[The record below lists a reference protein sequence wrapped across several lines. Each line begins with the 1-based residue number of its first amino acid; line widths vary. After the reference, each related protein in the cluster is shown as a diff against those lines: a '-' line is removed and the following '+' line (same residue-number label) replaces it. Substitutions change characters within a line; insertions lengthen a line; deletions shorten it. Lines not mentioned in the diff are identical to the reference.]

1 MSDIS
6 HSFLQLCGRCFGRQ
20 NHLKRHIEGVHKNIM
35 LSNVVATE
43 ADGTTIVK
51 IEPQDF
57 KYVKKQVGQVKEE
70 TTTFIVHPD
79 HLDPSTLKS
88 ISIISPEA
96 ETAALG
102 LVSIGNFDGGGHG
115 TNMETQS
122 IIVENID
129 LDAFAVPTT
138 NSIIQ

>member
-1 MSDIS
+1 
-6 HSFLQLCGRCFGRQ
+6 
-20 NHLKRHIEGVHKNIM
+20 M

-57 KYVKKQVGQVKEE
+57 KYVKKQHQVGQVKEE

-115 TNMETQS
+115 TNSMETQS

-138 NSIIQ
+138 STIIQ

>member
-1 MSDIS
+1 MI
-6 HSFLQLCGRCFGRQ
+6 
-20 NHLKRHIEGVHKNIM
+20 
-35 LSNVVATE
+35 SNVVATE

-57 KYVKKQVGQVKEE
+57 KYVKRRAGHGKEE

-79 HLDPSTLKS
+79 NLDPSSLKS

-102 LVSIGNFDGGGHG
+102 LVSIGNFSSN
-115 TNMETQS
+115 TMEAQN

-129 LDAFAVPTT
+129 LDAFTT
-138 NSIIQ
+138 TSTNQLIH

>member
-1 MSDIS
+1 
-6 HSFLQLCGRCFGRQ
+6 
-20 NHLKRHIEGVHKNIM
+20 M

-57 KYVKKQVGQVKEE
+57 KYVKRRTVAHHVGQVKEE

-102 LVSIGNFDGGGHG
+102 LVSIGNFDGGGHSS
-115 TNMETQS
+115 NAMESQS

-129 LDAFAVPTT
+129 LDAFSVS
-138 NSIIQ
+138 NV